1 MFIRGN
7 PIDFSSGKIDRITR
21 TNIFGL
27 SRCVA
32 SATPDGCCLGDV
44 HQIFCEVP
52 VNRPDGVF
60 LWAYRWVILFPP
72 IAVTAKFKQTNN
84 HRVDFMV
91 TASNQKSM
99 SSASLSGPSSP
110 VANGRSLFRI
120 VSFACLAGFV
130 LDMMALAFPLKL
142 GDLAWRVGLL
152 QQVGDRS
159 IILLLGLVFL
169 MLGSLEM
176 RNLRK
181 QVAIVALGIGLTFM
195 IFGVIGIKDAVSL
208 QKQTSTNITTQST
221 QLQDRIQ
228 QAKEKPPANAKVTPE
243 LIDQAMKQVTERTDE
258 AQKSAQTQILK
269 TGLSSV
275 GNLFIVGLALIG
287 VGRYGMRAKG

>member
-1 MFIRGN
+1 
-7 PIDFSSGKIDRITR
+7 
-21 TNIFGL
+21 
-27 SRCVA
+27 
-32 SATPDGCCLGDV
+32 
-44 HQIFCEVP
+44 
-52 VNRPDGVF
+52 
-60 LWAYRWVILFPP
+60 
-72 IAVTAKFKQTNN
+72 
-84 HRVDFMV
+84 MV
-91 TASNQKSM
+91 TASKKTPM
-99 SSASLSGPSSP
+99 SNATLSNPTTAAIG
-110 VANGRSLFRI
+110 GRSLFRI
-120 VSFACLAGFV
+120 VSFACIAGFL
-130 LDMMALAFPLKL
+130 LDMMAIAFPLKL
-142 GDLAWRVGLL
+142 GELAWRVGFL

-181 QVAIVALGIGLTFM
+181 QVAMVCLGLGLAFM
-195 IFGVIGIKDAVSL
+195 LGGVIGIKDAVSL
-208 QKQTSTNITTQST
+208 QKQTSTSITAQST
-221 QLQDRIQ
+221 QLQERIQ

-258 AQKSAQTQILK
+258 AQKTAQSQILK